1 MRVVPEPE
9 NLQQLIADCADIPP
23 SLEAHPVVIM
33 PRTAPRWEV
42 DDATRAQVEDLDD
55 YV

>member
-1 MRVVPEPE
+1 MTEPE
-9 NLQQLIADCADIPP
+9 SLQQLIADCADIPH
-23 SLEAHPVVIM
+23 SLDPHPAIVL

-42 DDATRAQVEDLDD
+42 DDATQAQVEDIDD